1 MTSNAGTQWKETKS
15 LGFSADAE
23 AKNDEAEEGRLGD
36 AVKKTF
42 RPEFLG
48 RVDSVVQ
55 FKQLT
60 KEELTEIAKLLIAK
74 LNDTLKDE
82 GLKISPTEEAIRV
95 LVEKSFDP
103 KLGARPLARAIQ
115 NMIEDPLAEKT
126 LAGEFVTG
134 DTIILDLKDNELVL
148 SK

>member
-1 MTSNAGTQWKETKS
+1 M
-15 LGFSADAE
+15 
-23 AKNDEAEEGRLGD
+23 
-36 AVKKTF
+36 
-42 RPEFLG
+42 
-48 RVDSVVQ
+48 VQ

-60 KEELTEIAKLLIAK
+60 KEELVLIAKLLINK

-82 GLKISPTEEAIRV
+82 GLKINPTDEALTA

-115 NMIEDPLAEKT
+115 NLIEDPLAEKT
-126 LAGEFVTG
+126 LSGEFVSG
-134 DTIILDLKDNELVL
+134 DVIVLDLKENQLVL